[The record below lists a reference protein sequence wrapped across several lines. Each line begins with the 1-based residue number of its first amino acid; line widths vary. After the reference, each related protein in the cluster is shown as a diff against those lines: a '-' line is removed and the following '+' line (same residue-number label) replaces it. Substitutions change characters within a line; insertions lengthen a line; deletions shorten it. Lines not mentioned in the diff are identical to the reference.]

1 MLQHQEFHVICTVCL
16 PSSPLI
22 ALWCFPL
29 SVACWHTSRRFLWGW
44 ISPNT
49 VIAVT
54 NSTTHSTTLS
64 DYCLPSPLDID
75 NWKKQMSSWRHS
87 PINSLANVLTL
98 LRNLSSDLFP
108 PNRMSYDFHFPS
120 RKNNVHQKLKTA
132 SSRWFIDSEWINTML
147 KSKRVARSSSIYG
160 KSGSA
165 MCERQTWNK
174 ARKKTRKRKSIQ
186 PDVAP

>member
-1 MLQHQEFHVICTVCL
+1 MMFSSLRCMLAHIEAFFMRLNIAKYGDCSYKLHHTFNNPKRLLCAVCPRHL
-16 PSSPLI
+16 TLTI
-22 ALWCFPL
+22 A
-29 SVACWHTSRRFLWGW
+29 
-44 ISPNT
+44 
-49 VIAVT
+49 
-54 NSTTHSTTLS
+54 
-64 DYCLPSPLDID
+64 
-75 NWKKQMSSWRHS
+75 KKQMSSWRHS

-160 KSGSA
+160 ESGSA

-186 PDVAP
+186 PDVSP